1 MNSSFPIAFFA
12 CLLAENSPSK
22 AANCPWIAVDEQAA
36 QAGQKE
42 KSPQLHPKILPPRSP
57 RHLAR
62 EVPVSARITVS
73 VPMQRIPCSLY
84 MQKYGPNCW
93 GTPKLAIS
101 SIFTA
106 PLPKRFPEW
115 IETGTVG
122 VQALKF
128 TARRSFSENRGKI
141 KAVIASRQR
150 ATASSRRTALPVP
163 NVREAVVE
171 MISVVRT
178 HFTMDLIR

>member
-1 MNSSFPIAFFA
+1 
-12 CLLAENSPSK
+12 
-22 AANCPWIAVDEQAA
+22 
-36 QAGQKE
+36 
-42 KSPQLHPKILPPRSP
+42 
-57 RHLAR
+57 
-62 EVPVSARITVS
+62 
-73 VPMQRIPCSLY
+73 MQSLY
-84 MQKYGPNCW
+84 AKIWAKFLGHAETGPLQR
-93 GTPKLAIS
+93 PY
-101 SIFTA
+101 
-106 PLPKRFPEW
+106 PKRFPEW

-128 TARRSFSENRGKI
+128 TLRRSFSENRGKI
-141 KAVIASRQR
+141 KAVIASGPR